1 VTEDLL
7 RRPPVMRVQEALRA
21 AGSAARVI
29 ALDASARTAVDAA
42 AALGCPVG
50 AIVKSLVFA
59 IGGQPVLALVAGD
72 RRCDIQALKSALAL
86 PGEVS
91 RPDAE
96 GVRAATGFTI
106 GGVPP
111 LGHAPAGPSPGGQSP
126 LLPTAIDASLMRF
139 ERLFAAAGHPHC
151 VFATDYSELVRL
163 TGAQTIP
170 GTNL

>member
-1 VTEDLL
+1 VSEDLL

-21 AGSAARVI
+21 AGSAAQVI
-29 ALDASARTAVDAA
+29 ALDTSARTAADAA
-42 AALGCPVG
+42 AALGVPVG

-72 RRCDIQALKSALAL
+72 RRCDTEALKSALAL
-86 PGEVS
+86 AGEVS

-106 GGVPP
+106 GGVAPV
-111 LGHAPAGPSPGGQSP
+111 GHLPAAP
-126 LLPTAIDASLMRF
+126 PTAIDASLGRF

-151 VFATDYSELVRL
+151 VFATGYAELLRM
-163 TGAQTIP
+163 TGARIIP

>member
-1 VTEDLL
+1 
-7 RRPPVMRVQEALRA
+7 MRVQEALRA
-21 AGSAARVI
+21 AGSPAQVMV
-29 ALDASARTAVDAA
+29 LDASARTAADAA

-72 RRCDIQALKSALAL
+72 RRCDPQALQSALAL
-86 PGEVS
+86 PGEVKRS
-91 RPDAE
+91 DAE

-111 LGHAPAGPSPGGQSP
+111 LGHAPLGDAPGAPPPGGQP
-126 LLPTAIDASLMRF
+126 QRLPTAIDASLSRF

-151 VFATDYSELVRL
+151 VFATDYAELVRL
-163 TGAQTIP
+163 TGGRTSETLSR
-170 GTNL
+170 GEG